1 MCLLDCI
8 TWWLQSD
15 EVSTPTQPLKKEL
28 EIYSEDFCLLG
39 RIDIAQEQHLCTT
52 RGEEY
57 SVVKTYQTSKSLKYQ
72 IAGVNEIFVHAKQIL
87 FKW

>member
-1 MCLLDCI
+1 M
-8 TWWLQSD
+8 
-15 EVSTPTQPLKKEL
+15 
-28 EIYSEDFCLLG
+28 LG

-87 FKW
+87 FK